1 LVVGPGVRIDFTPAA
16 RSERNGQFGIF
27 LQGAGGNAVEAN
39 TTSHNGVDGISLQ
52 RAVRACVNYDATD
65 NVVVAN
71 VAAGNGR
78 YGIFAD
84 AFAVEN
90 TFGPPSFGNGNQ
102 ILLVLR
108 RNSTGDQV

>member
-71 VAAGNGR
+71 VAAGHGR
-78 YGIFAD
+78 YGIFATRSRSRTRS
-84 AFAVEN
+84 A
-90 TFGPPSFGNGNQ
+90 
-102 ILLVLR
+102 R
-108 RNSTGDQV
+108 RLSAMGTKYS